1 MSVPNASGQ
10 VEQTIIDKLSMMPV
24 NDQTI
29 LGNKINHVH
38 KSDSG
43 VWIDSEDDK
52 LSTSSKTTQNAPYTI
67 LEEPNRIGRPI
78 RVITIGAGASALNFA
93 HDISTSPLD
102 ISLVMYEKNEEI
114 GGTWFENKYPG
125 AACDIPSVNYQLSW
139 APSAHWS
146 S

>member
-1 MSVPNASGQ
+1 MAVLEAGNGATHAVSVKTPLKARTRVSDRVANGHFNGVESQSHLNGNTYQSAIPRPSAS
-10 VEQTIIDKLSMMPV
+10 
-24 NDQTI
+24 
-29 LGNKINHVH
+29 
-38 KSDSG
+38 
-43 VWIDSEDDK
+43 
-52 LSTSSKTTQNAPYTI
+52 PYKI
-67 LEEPNRIGRPI
+67 LEEPSRLGRTI

-93 HDISTSPLD
+93 HEIDKSPLD
-102 ISLVMYEKNEEI
+102 IQLVIYEKNSEI